1 MIKTASLE
9 EVLAT
14 RAKAVFLH
22 RVNFQ
27 TVGYDNI
34 EPMKY
39 WCRDNCQGLWR
50 CETHHALYWQFELDR
65 DAMIFMLRW
74 GTAEG
79 NKIK

>member
-1 MIKTASLE
+1 MPSLG

-14 RAKAVFLH
+14 RAKASFSH
-22 RVNFQ
+22 RINFQ
-27 TVGYDNI
+27 TVAHSNI

-50 CETHHALYWQFELDR
+50 CETYHALYWQFELDR

-74 GTAEG
+74 GTDEG